1 MQELN
6 LKSKSE
12 KDTIKLGN
20 DFAKELKL
28 GDVVALYGELG
39 AGKTEF
45 IKGLCHALNVE
56 QMVTSPTF
64 TIMNSYTGRLNRREL
79 SIYHVDLYR
88 IKNASELDEIG
99 FDECIHS
106 KNDIIL
112 IEWADKA
119 GNRLSK
125 VDYTV
130 RFELDDDNEKIRL
143 ISIKDTSN

>member
-1 MQELN
+1 MQEQN
-6 LKSKSE
+6 INSKSE
-12 KDTIKLGN
+12 KETIKLGF
-20 DFAKELKL
+20 DFAKELKF

-64 TIMNSYTGRLNRREL
+64 TIMNCYNGKINRSEV

-99 FDECIHS
+99 F
-106 KNDIIL
+106 
-112 IEWADKA
+112 
-119 GNRLSK
+119 
-125 VDYTV
+125 
-130 RFELDDDNEKIRL
+130 
-143 ISIKDTSN
+143 